1 MGPRLTGGALPLLQI
16 ASPSMGSDGSPVCV
30 TFPPLRSK
38 KRSFCTSSLM
48 MMKLVLTEWHLWIFN
63 SNSQ

>member
-1 MGPRLTGGALPLLQI
+1 MKMI